1 MHECIIPLLDVCGR
15 DPVLVSISSWKKETK
30 TRCSDGPLM
39 VRLLRVAFAS
49 YSDFEIFFWS

>member
-1 MHECIIPLLDVCGR
+1 MHERIISLLNVCGR

-39 VRLLRVAFAS
+39 VRLLRVVFAP
-49 YSDFEIFFWS
+49 YSDFEMFFWS